1 MSTSRFDCDDETDDS
16 EGYKDRGVKFLEFL
30 LGMGYT
36 RTSGGRW
43 DESRNNVKSYNSHG
57 GLRCVLLY
65 DIPVLLRKP

>member
-1 MSTSRFDCDDETDDS
+1 M
-16 EGYKDRGVKFLEFL
+16 DRGAKFLGFL
-30 LGMGYT
+30 LGMGCA

-43 DESRNNVKSYNSHG
+43 RSELRNNAKDYNSHG